1 MAIEND
7 LKDKKDILLELEERR
22 AAVQEDVDRLNVEA
36 KKVRDKLLSEI
47 TNFTTRVSKTL
58 EQDKKED

>member
-1 MAIEND
+1 MTLEND
-7 LKDKKDILLELEERR
+7 LKTQKKNLSEHEKMRT
-22 AAVQEDVDRLNVEA
+22 AVQEDVDRLNVEA

-47 TNFTTRVSKTL
+47 TNFTATVSKTL